1 MSQMLS
7 SALNTNAATEL
18 QLFINGQPI
27 TTQATTLDQLITA
40 QFGKETVATAIN
52 GVFVAANVR
61 ANTLLNMGD
70 KIEALV
76 PMQGG

>member
-27 TTQATTLDQLITA
+27 TTQATNLDQLISA
-40 QFGKETVATAIN
+40 QFGKETVATAVN
-52 GVFVAANVR
+52 GVFVAATVR